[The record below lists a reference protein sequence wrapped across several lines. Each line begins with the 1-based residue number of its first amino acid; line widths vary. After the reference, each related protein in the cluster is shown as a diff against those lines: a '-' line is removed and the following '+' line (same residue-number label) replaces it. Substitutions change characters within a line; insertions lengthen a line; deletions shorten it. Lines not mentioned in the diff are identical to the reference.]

1 MSEHVL
7 TGLDGQNPLGF
18 FAALGLLR
26 VLDDD
31 AVRRR
36 VPRPTLRFATIGESV
51 PTLNSDLAFDAISS
65 VVLDDARQQGENH
78 ALQFAYSP
86 QGERAVARDSAA
98 VRDLKPPPAL
108 ARALLD
114 ECAIRQRRESAL
126 VAGWFSELVTDN
138 NGSTKPTA
146 LHFTAGQQSFLEM
159 VDQLRQR
166 IANDDVREALLGPW
180 LNTSRLPSL
189 SWDSSIA
196 RNYALRAGNPSKEK
210 RGSVPA
216 ANWLG
221 VIAMEFFPI
230 AVRRDRLVTTGVKGG
245 WKDSVFTWPLWEP
258 PLTTSAVAP
267 LLRVDVRR
275 MYSAQWDALGVT
287 RVYQADIQR
296 SDQGGYGSFSP
307 AAVVIP
313 RRQKREN

>member
-31 AVRRR
+31 AVRRG
-36 VPRPTLRFATIGESV
+36 VPLPALQFATTGEPV
-51 PTLNSDLAFDAISS
+51 PTVSSDLTLEAIIA
-65 VVLDDARQQGENH
+65 VVLEDARQQGGNH
-78 ALQFAYSP
+78 ALQFAYTTE
-86 QGERAVARDSAA
+86 GKRVMAGDSSA
-98 VRDLKPPPAL
+98 VRDLKPPPSL
-108 ARALLD
+108 AKELLE
-114 ECAIRQRRESAL
+114 ECAPRTRRESAL
-126 VAGWFSELVTDN
+126 VASWFSELVQDN
-138 NGSTKPTA
+138 NGNTKPTS

-159 VDQLRQR
+159 VDDLRLG
-166 IANDDVREALLGPW
+166 ITSDDVREALLGPW

-196 RNYALRAGNPSKEK
+196 RNYALRANNPSKEK

-221 VIAMEFFPI
+221 VIAMEFFPV
-230 AVRRDRLVTTGVKGG
+230 APRRDKLATTGVKGG
-245 WKDSVFTWPLWEP
+245 WKNSVFTWPLWER
-258 PLTTSAVAP
+258 PLTASAAAA
-267 LLRVDVRR
+267 LLRIDLRGMR
-275 MYSAQWDALGVT
+275 SAAWAALGVT
-287 RVYQADIQR
+287 RVYEAAIQR

-307 AAVVIP
+307 AAVVAP
-313 RRQKREN
+313 RQKNRT